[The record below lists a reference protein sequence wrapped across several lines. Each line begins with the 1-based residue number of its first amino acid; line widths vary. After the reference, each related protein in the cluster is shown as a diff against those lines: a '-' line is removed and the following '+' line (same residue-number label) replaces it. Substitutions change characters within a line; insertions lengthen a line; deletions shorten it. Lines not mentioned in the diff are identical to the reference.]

1 VGTLLHNIRIA
12 DDNSKVA
19 HLINKPFHISYG
31 RNDKV
36 ISLERIKDFY
46 EKIETE
52 KEKKEMVEHE
62 AEHYLLSDG
71 WVKDGVVEKQILWLN
86 SFY

>member
-52 KEKKEMVEHE
+52 KEKK
-62 AEHYLLSDG
+62 
-71 WVKDGVVEKQILWLN
+71 
-86 SFY
+86 